1 MKTGFKIML
10 VVTFLFYLAIA
21 LYSVFV
27 MEIGEVFG
35 YLLLGTMIIGIIM
48 TVWVLVKPPKDN
60 KQ

>member
-10 VVTFLFYLAIA
+10 VVTFLFYLTIA

-35 YLLLGTMIIGIIM
+35 YLLLGTIIIGIIM

-60 KQ
+60 KP

>member
-1 MKTGFKIML
+1 MKIGLKIML

-35 YLLLGTMIIGIIM
+35 YLLLGTIIIGIIM